1 MTIDINCDMG
11 EAYSIYSCGDDE
23 GIMPFI
29 TSANVACGFHASDP
43 VVMHRTVKL
52 AKAHGVKVGAHPSF
66 PDRDGFG
73 RRVMKMDREELRDAV
88 IYQVAALKGFLDIEG
103 MTLNHIKPHGALYG
117 AAWTDEDVAIACAE
131 AAQAFG
137 VPMYGTTGTL
147 HERSGPGTRR
157 SSGRSRGP
165 RLRRR
170 RPLHHHAPPH
180 PGGTGQPSSRS
191 CGGEAR
197 CHPLGQRQG
206 RADPCRH
213 HLCAFGYTRRGRRG
227 QSGARG
233 RGAVPGKMTE
243 R

>member
-11 EAYSIYSCGDDE
+11 EAYSIYRCGDDE

-52 AKAHGVKVGAHPSF
+52 AKQHGVRVGAHPSF

-73 RRVMKMDREELRDAV
+73 RRVMKMEREELRDTI

-103 MTLNHIKPHGALYG
+103 MPLNHIKPHGALYG

-147 HERSGPGTRR
+147 HETIWPKYTEVKWEIFADLDYDDE
-157 SSGRSRGP
+157 GRCII
-165 RLRRR
+165 
-170 RPLHHHAPPH
+170 
-180 PGGTGQPSSRS
+180 T
-191 CGGEAR
+191 
-197 CHPLGQRQG
+197 
-206 RADPCRH
+206 RH
-213 HLCAFGYTRRGRRG
+213 HTSVAPEKAVAQIMRVVTDGTIRSVNGKDVPTRVDTICVH
-227 QSGARG
+227 SDTPDSV
-233 RGAVPGKMTE
+233 AVAKAVREAVAPYLA
-243 R
+243 